1 MLLPPRKPPSWGT
14 QLWDLFLIQLSNY
27 RWSWRRMAITGMLL
41 PAANIIMLGL
51 FARDNGA
58 TTLSYVLI
66 GNIALS
72 LMFENMG
79 KVSTNF
85 AYMRLVGT
93 ITYFATLPIQR
104 YALVVATLGAF
115 ALLSLPALI
124 VTILFGSFFLQV
136 PLSPHPLLL
145 LVVPLTMLPLASLGA
160 LIGSATRH
168 PDEANGLNLVV
179 TFTLLA
185 LGPVLI
191 PPDRLPTFL
200 QWLGRLSPATYAA
213 SAIRQTLLGPITTQ
227 LAWDIAALIAFSVLM
242 AYIVGLRLA
251 WRNES

>member
-1 MLLPPRKPPSWGT
+1 MLLPPRKPPSWGV

-41 PAANIIMLGL
+41 PTANIIMLGL
-51 FARDNGA
+51 FARDSGA
-58 TTLSYVLI
+58 TTLSYILI

-79 KVSTNF
+79 KVSSNF
-85 AYMRLVGT
+85 AYMKMVGT
-93 ITYFATLPIQR
+93 ITYFATLPIHR

-115 ALLSLPALI
+115 GLLSMPALI
-124 VTILFGSFFLQV
+124 VTILFGSFYLHV
-136 PLSPHPLLL
+136 PLAPHPLLL
-145 LVVPLTMLPLASLGA
+145 LVIPLTMLPLASLGA
-160 LIGSATRH
+160 LIGNATRH

-191 PPDRLPTFL
+191 PPDHLPLFL
-200 QWLGRLSPATYAA
+200 HTLGRFSPATYAA
-213 SAIRQTLLGPITTQ
+213 SAIRQTLLGPITSQ
-227 LAWDIAALIAFSVLM
+227 LLWDLGMLLLFTVLM
-242 AYIVGLRLA
+242 AYVVGRRLE
-251 WRNES
+251 WRNE